1 MTDRPDLADADV
13 DDDGVTAPAAAR
25 PVGTLAALYDPGRLA
40 GLGADLDQIA
50 LTDGTATSTWAEAD
64 LRVGRLAARL
74 RACGVGAG
82 DRVGVHLRKSV
93 DSFVAVHAVLR
104 SGAVMV
110 PLDPLAPVEPVR
122 AVLDEVGAE
131 VLVTDARSGVR
142 AALSGAP
149 TLTAVVT
156 RGAGDRT
163 DAAGERSAQGGGA
176 SAGGPVLV
184 PWRDDD
190 GSGPV
195 VRASDCP
202 VGPDDPAYVI
212 PTSGSTGRPKGI
224 VHTHRSAV
232 AYAEAA
238 ARTYELST
246 ADRLANVAS
255 LHFDQSTFELYA
267 APLVGA
273 SVVVVPD
280 AVLRFPASVADLV
293 EREQVTVWYS
303 VPYVL
308 RQLVTR
314 GALPGRRLALRWILF
329 GGEPYPPDELGE
341 LMALV
346 PGARVSNVY
355 GPAEVNQCTFHHLDR
370 PPDPARPVPI
380 GRAWSAAEVV
390 VVDPDTHPPV
400 VSPATGDA
408 RRTGE
413 LLVATPTMMRG
424 YWGRPELTRSAIVEA
439 SFPGHTATRWYR
451 TGDLVVEDGGE
462 LVFAGRLDHQVKL
475 RGQRVELEAVEA
487 ALCEVP
493 GVRDAAAVVDRSTG
507 GEPRLV
513 GVVVTDHGIDER
525 AVRTALRAALPAAAV
540 PEELAVTDVIPRSS
554 NGKLDRAGVLSRLGR
569 TVPSPVDPHSSRTA
583 DHTDLP

>member
-1 MTDRPDLADADV
+1 MTDRDDSTDARGADV
-13 DDDGVTAPAAAR
+13 GGIA
-25 PVGTLAALYDPGRLA
+25 TLAALHDPRRLADVGVDPGA
-40 GLGADLDQIA
+40 VA

-64 LRVGRLAARL
+64 RRIGRLAALL
-74 RACGVGAG
+74 RACGVEAG

-104 SGAVMV
+104 AGAVMV
-110 PLDPLAPVEPVR
+110 PLDPLASVDPVR
-122 AVLDEVGAE
+122 AVLDEVGAK
-131 VLVTDARSGVR
+131 VVVTDARPAVVEALAGT
-142 AALSGAP
+142 AALG
-149 TLTAVVT
+149 AVVT
-156 RGAGDRT
+156 PVSEDPTDPAGTRT
-163 DAAGERSAQGGGA
+163 AGGGA
-176 SAGGPVLV
+176 AHGPALV
-184 PWRDDD
+184 PWRPDDV
-190 GSGPV
+190 SGPTV
-195 VRASDCP
+195 PAAECRI
-202 VGPDDPAYVI
+202 GPDDPAYVI

-224 VHTHRSAV
+224 VHTHRSAL
-232 AYAEAA
+232 AYAAAA
-238 ARTYELST
+238 ARTYGLTT

-267 APLVGA
+267 APLAGA
-273 SVVVVPD
+273 SVLVVPD
-280 AVLRFPASVADLV
+280 TVLRFPASVAELL
-293 EREQVTVWYS
+293 ERERATVWYS

-308 RQLVTR
+308 RQLEAR
-314 GALPGRRLALRWILF
+314 GALRGRRLSLRWILF
-329 GGEPYPPDELGE
+329 GGEPYPPDELAR

-346 PGARVSNVY
+346 PAARVSNVY

-390 VVDPDTHPPV
+390 VVDPDAHPPV
-400 VSPATGDA
+400 PSRAAGDG

-439 SFPGHTATRWYR
+439 SFPGRTGTRWYR
-451 TGDLVVEDGGE
+451 TGDLVVDDGGE

-487 ALCEVP
+487 VLREVP
-493 GVRDAAAVVDRSTG
+493 GVRDAAAVVDRGPT

-513 GVVVTDHGIDER
+513 GVVVADGEIDER
-525 AVRTALRAALPAAAV
+525 AVRRAVRATLPAAAV
-540 PEELAVTDVIPRSS
+540 PEELAVTDVLPRSS

-569 TVPSPVDPHSSRTA
+569 ASSSPAGPHASRTA
-583 DHTDLP
+583 EHTDPT

>member
-1 MTDRPDLADADV
+1 MALHTLLARQARYRPDHVALVCGAERLTWSELEVRVGDLVHALGATGLRPGDAIATMADNAVAIVEVYLAAAHGGFVVVPLSPLLRGDGLVSLVNDSGAKVLVTMSRLAPVVDGLRDRLTGVVDGGWVLVDGSADGWVGYRDLVADRPDVLPSPVDV
-13 DDDGVTAPAAAR
+13 
-25 PVGTLAALYDPGRLA
+25 
-40 GLGADLDQIA
+40 
-50 LTDGTATSTWAEAD
+50 
-64 LRVGRLAARL
+64 
-74 RACGVGAG
+74 G
-82 DRVGVHLRKSV
+82 D
-93 DSFVAVHAVLR
+93 
-104 SGAVMV
+104 
-110 PLDPLAPVEPVR
+110 
-122 AVLDEVGAE
+122 
-131 VLVTDARSGVR
+131 
-142 AALSGAP
+142 GAP
-149 TLTAVVT
+149 YNIIYSSGTT
-156 RGAGDRT
+156 GD
-163 DAAGERSAQGGGA
+163 
-176 SAGGPVLV
+176 
-184 PWRDDD
+184 
-190 GSGPV
+190 
-195 VRASDCP
+195 
-202 VGPDDPAYVI
+202 
-212 PTSGSTGRPKGI
+212 PKGI

-246 ADRLANVAS
+246 AARLANVAS

-329 GGEPYPPDELGE
+329 GGEPYPPDELAE

-400 VSPATGDA
+400 VSPATGDG

-451 TGDLVVEDGGE
+451 TGDLVVEDGGG

-540 PEELAVTDVIPRSS
+540 PEVLAVTDVIPRSS